1 MLKKHSCIEC
11 NGEFTSRQYNADFC
25 SGACR
30 KTFNNRRLTRGAVL
44 YDFTMLIAS
53 AEPGPRGALERRRD
67 KIIARWRQEDH
78 AAKRR
83 RMTKRLSDVMTDTAA
98 YEAEVY

>member
-1 MLKKHSCIEC
+1 MANREC
-11 NGEFTSRQYNADFC
+11 KECGKGFQTRQYNADFC

-67 KIIARWRQEDH
+67 KIVARWRQEDH

-83 RMTKRLSDVMTDTAA
+83 RTTKRLSDVMTDTAA